1 MTRSA
6 AVAQPGA
13 PRTRAADPSRA
24 FAVVVRM
31 LTQILFYGGL
41 AATWELLVRVGVID
55 AFFFPAPI
63 DIGVDLWRLM
73 VSGVAFKEAWTTT
86 VEMAIGLVIG
96 SVLGITSG
104 LVLVRLPWLDRLTQ
118 PLMYFLY
125 SIPRIALAPLFI
137 VAFGLGIGSKVA
149 TVVFSV
155 FFVLLINTT
164 AGARSVGQE
173 YVRSARVLGAT
184 EGQIT
189 WKVIVPGTLAW
200 IFSGI
205 RLAVSLAF
213 LSAVV
218 AEFVGATG
226 GLGYRLQIA
235 AVYFNTVEIF
245 AWLVVLGVFASLLN
259 SALGWVERKALRWR
273 PEALA

>member
-1 MTRSA
+1 MRSA
-6 AVAQPGA
+6 TTAPARGARSRSSRRSTPASVALGLLSQL
-13 PRTRAADPSRA
+13 
-24 FAVVVRM
+24 V
-31 LTQILFYGGL
+31 FYL
-41 AATWELLVRVGVID
+41 ALLGIWETLVRTGVID

-63 DIGVDLWRLM
+63 DIGADLVRLM
-73 VSGVAFKEAWTTT
+73 STGIAFQEAWTTAT
-86 VEMAIGLVIG
+86 EMFIGLTIG
-96 SVLGITSG
+96 AVLGIVSG

-173 YVRSARVLGAT
+173 YVRSARALGAT

-189 WKVIVPGTLAW
+189 WMVIVPGTLAW
-200 IFSGI
+200 IFSGL

-259 SALGWVERKALRWR
+259 TVLGWIESKALRWR